1 MNRTDS
7 AFSIEDPIKSRK
19 AGSTCHKCCSI
30 LKLLFKIVFGTIA
43 GISIAFTLASI
54 VFYALGKVEFHSTGV
69 HLTWANPANVS
80 GKPQSGTDT
89 TKVCENVAIKKIQGT

>member
-1 MNRTDS
+1 M
-7 AFSIEDPIKSRK
+7 
-19 AGSTCHKCCSI
+19 
-30 LKLLFKIVFGTIA
+30 KLLFKIVFGTIA

-69 HLTWANPANVS
+69 NLIWANPANVS

-89 TKVCENVAIKKIQGT
+89 TKVCENVAIKKIEGT

>member
-7 AFSIEDPIKSRK
+7 AFSIEDPIKISR
-19 AGSTCHKCCSI
+19 AGSTCHKSCSI

-43 GISIAFTLASI
+43 GISIALTLASI
-54 VFYALGKVEFHSTGV
+54 VFYALGKVEFQSTGV
-69 HLTWANPANVS
+69 HLTWANPANAS

-89 TKVCENVAIKKIQGT
+89 TNCGNVAIKKIQGT